1 MAATIMRYASALFGW
16 PAGGS
21 AAGMDKILLCRV
33 ETEGRG
39 RATMILPGETEAAV
53 RGRNHAEG

>member
-1 MAATIMRYASALFGW
+1 MRYASALFGW

-33 ETEGRG
+33 ETEGHG
-39 RATMILPGETEAAV
+39 RATMILPGETEAAL

>member
-39 RATMILPGETEAAV
+39 RATLPGETEAAL